1 MTRVIA
7 ASSVIAA
14 AATLLLPGESSGS
27 LAAVAVSAAVI
38 AAWTVGI
45 VGIGGRPGSGSKKRR
60 QRLHQAATAG
70 FALSLM
76 AGALL
81 AAGLFEGP
89 GFFGLPRSLW
99 GLLLGVWLIPLIVTS
114 LGFAASFAPPS
125 AADLERLRSRS
136 QEGP

>member
-1 MTRVIA
+1 M
-7 ASSVIAA
+7 
-14 AATLLLPGESSGS
+14 P
-27 LAAVAVSAAVI
+27 AAVAVSAAVI

-45 VGIGGRPGSGSKKRR
+45 GGRPESGSQKRR
-60 QRLHQAATAG
+60 HRLHEAATAG

-125 AADLERLRSRS
+125 AADLERLRARS

>member
-1 MTRVIA
+1 M
-7 ASSVIAA
+7 
-14 AATLLLPGESSGS
+14 P
-27 LAAVAVSAAVI
+27 AAVAVSAAVI

-45 VGIGGRPGSGSKKRR
+45 GGRPESGSQKRR
-60 QRLHQAATAG
+60 HRLQQAATAG

-81 AAGLFEGP
+81 AAGLFEGS
-89 GFFGLPRSLW
+89 GWFGLPRSLW

-114 LGFAASFAPPS
+114 LGFAASFAPPN
-125 AADLERLRSRS
+125 AADLERLRAPS

>member
-45 VGIGGRPGSGSKKRR
+45 GGHPGSGSKKRR

-99 GLLLGVWLIPLIVTS
+99 GLLLGVWLIPLLVTS
-114 LGFAASFAPPS
+114 LGFAASFAPPGP
-125 AADLERLRSRS
+125 ADLERLRSRS
-136 QEGP
+136 